1 MQRDDPA
8 AFGSADLDCGQ
19 PIVPLLVGASP
30 SFLEVVRLVPKLAT
44 CDATVL
50 IQGETGTGKELFARA
65 IHYLSARRDYP
76 FIPVNCG
83 AIPDNLLENEFFGHA
98 RGAFTDAKEKQA
110 GLVANAEGGTLF
122 FDEIE
127 CLSPKGQEVL
137 LCFFQD
143 QAHSP
148 LGARQSVACNV
159 RIIAASNADVIQ
171 LVKGG
176 GFRQDLV
183 YRLAIMSITIPPLR
197 ERPGD
202 AILLANHFIRR
213 FARQY
218 GRPEKSL
225 DPASAALFA
234 RHPWPGNVRE
244 LENLVHREFLLA
256 DGPQLSINPA
266 ALGLAPSQDPLALA
280 MPVLFDL
287 GFRQAK
293 ARMIAEFERAF
304 LMQAL
309 AKSRGNV
316 SAAARLVGKERRA
329 FGKLLKKHGID
340 RAQYL
345 GCTLG

>member
-8 AFGSADLDCGQ
+8 ALGSADSG
-19 PIVPLLVGASP
+19 PSITPLLIGASP
-30 SFLEVVRLVPKLAT
+30 PFLEVVRLVHKLAA

-50 IQGETGTGKELFARA
+50 IQGETGTGKELIARA

-98 RGAFTDAKEKQA
+98 RGAFTDAKENQA

-122 FDEIE
+122 LDEIE
-127 CLSPKGQEVL
+127 CLSPKGQVVL
-137 LCFFQD
+137 LRFLQD
-143 QAHSP
+143 QVYRP
-148 LGARQSVACNV
+148 LGARQSVAGNV

-176 GFRQDLV
+176 SFRQDLI
-183 YRLAIMSITIPPLR
+183 YRLAILSVTVPPLR
-197 ERPGD
+197 ERLGD

-218 GRPEKSL
+218 GRPEKTL
-225 DPASAALFA
+225 DPASVDLLT

-244 LENLVHREFLLA
+244 LENLIHREFLLA

-266 ALGLAPSQDPLALA
+266 ALGLAPSRDAPALP
-280 MPVLFDL
+280 MPVRFDL

-293 ARMIAEFERAF
+293 ERVIAEFERAF

-329 FGKLLKKHGID
+329 FGKLLKKHRID
-340 RAQYL
+340 RAQYMR
-345 GCTLG
+345 GAAG